1 MKFTKKLIPISSK
14 DITVVVLLYNTP
26 HNLVK
31 NLLVYKDFNILI
43 LDQSNDLILK
53 TKLLKLL
60 PNIKYYKVTNKN
72 LGFATGINYLVNK
85 VKTKYFLCTQ
95 IDILLTKNDIFNL
108 RNTFNIK
115 NDCIISIPTIEK
127 NEFKKK
133 QIIQVDRFIGAI
145 FLADKTKFI
154 NLGCFDKN
162 YFFYWEDIDLSSRI
176 ASSKYKIFKNGLA
189 KATHLSGSST
199 SKNLKTIYIRIVN
212 FKFGEYLFQYKNKKL
227 RIIKILREPLKYIL
241 KFIFFTV
248 FFSKNNALINLFNF
262 IGLIKFYY
270 FYLRY
275 KIKFYFNFFL

>member
-53 TKLLKLL
+53 SKLLKLL

-95 IDILLTKNDIFNL
+95 VDVLLTKKDIFNL
-108 RNTFNIK
+108 TKTFKIK
-115 NDCIISIPTIEK
+115 NNCIISIPSIQK

-145 FLADKTKFI
+145 FLADKKRFI
-154 NLGCFDKN
+154 NLGCFDEN

-176 ASSKYKIFKNGLA
+176 TLSKYKIFKNQSV
-189 KATHLSGSST
+189 KVIHISGSST
-199 SKNLKTIYIRIVN
+199 STSLKTFYIRNVN
-212 FKFGEYLFQYKNKKL
+212 FKFGEYLFQFKNNDLK
-227 RIIKILREPLKYIL
+227 IIKVIREPLTLII
-241 KFIFFTV
+241 KFIFFT
-248 FFSKNNALINLFNF
+248 FLLSKKKALTNLFNLL
-262 IGLIKFYY
+262 GLVKFYLFY
-270 FYLRY
+270 FRF
-275 KIKFYFNFFL
+275 KIKGRL

>member
-14 DITVVVLLYNTP
+14 DITIVILLYNTP

-60 PNIKYYKVTNKN
+60 PNIKHYKVTNKN

-95 IDILLTKNDIFNL
+95 VDVLLTKKDIFNL
-108 RNTFNIK
+108 TKTFKIK
-115 NDCIISIPTIEK
+115 NNCIISIPSIKK

-145 FLADKTKFI
+145 FLADKKRFI
-154 NLGCFDKN
+154 NLGCFDEN

-176 ASSKYKIFKNGLA
+176 TLSKYKIFKNQSA
-189 KATHLSGSST
+189 KAIHLSGSST
-199 SKNLKTIYIRIVN
+199 STSLKTFYIRNVN
-212 FKFGEYLFQYKNKKL
+212 FKFGEYLFQFKNNDLK
-227 RIIKILREPLKYIL
+227 IIKILREPLTFIII
-241 KFIFFTV
+241 FIFFT
-248 FFSKNNALINLFNF
+248 FLLSKKKALSNLFNF
-262 IGLIKFYY
+262 LGLAKFYLFY
-270 FYLRY
+270 FRF
-275 KIKFYFNFFL
+275 KIKGRL

>member
-60 PNIKYYKVTNKN
+60 PNIKHYKVTNKN

-95 IDILLTKNDIFNL
+95 VDVLLTKKDIFNL
-108 RNTFNIK
+108 TKTFKIK
-115 NDCIISIPTIEK
+115 NNCIISIPSIQK

-145 FLADKTKFI
+145 FLANKKRFI
-154 NLGCFDKN
+154 NLGCFDEN

-176 ASSKYKIFKNGLA
+176 TLSKYKIFKNQSV
-189 KATHLSGSST
+189 KVIHISGSST
-199 SKNLKTIYIRIVN
+199 STSLKTFYIRNVN
-212 FKFGEYLFQYKNKKL
+212 FKFGEYLFQFKNNDLK
-227 RIIKILREPLKYIL
+227 IIKILREPLTFII
-241 KFIFFTV
+241 KFIFFT
-248 FFSKNNALINLFNF
+248 FLLSKKKALSNLFNF
-262 IGLIKFYY
+262 LGLAKFYLFY
-270 FYLRY
+270 FRF
-275 KIKFYFNFFL
+275 KIKGRL

>member
-14 DITVVVLLYNTP
+14 DITIVILLYNTP

-95 IDILLTKNDIFNL
+95 VDVLLTKKDIFNL
-108 RNTFNIK
+108 TKTFKIK
-115 NDCIISIPTIEK
+115 NNCIISIPSIQK
-127 NEFKKK
+127 NKFKKK

-145 FLADKTKFI
+145 FLANKKRFI
-154 NLGCFDKN
+154 NLGCFDEN

-176 ASSKYKIFKNGLA
+176 TLSKYKIFKNQSV
-189 KATHLSGSST
+189 KVIHISGSST
-199 SKNLKTIYIRIVN
+199 STSLKTFYIRNVN
-212 FKFGEYLFQYKNKKL
+212 FKFGEYLFQFKNNDLK
-227 RIIKILREPLKYIL
+227 IIKIIREPLTFIL
-241 KFIFFTV
+241 KFIFFT
-248 FFSKNNALINLFNF
+248 FLLSKKKALSNLFNF
-262 IGLIKFYY
+262 LGLVKFYLFY
-270 FYLRY
+270 FRF
-275 KIKFYFNFFL
+275 KIKGRL

>member
-14 DITVVVLLYNTP
+14 DITVVILLYNTP

-95 IDILLTKNDIFNL
+95 VDVLLTKKDIFNL
-108 RNTFNIK
+108 TKTFKIK
-115 NDCIISIPTIEK
+115 NNCIISIPSIQK

-145 FLADKTKFI
+145 FLADKKKFI
-154 NLGCFDKN
+154 NLGCFDEN

-176 ASSKYKIFKNGLA
+176 TLSKYKIFKNQSV
-189 KATHLSGSST
+189 KAIHLSGSST
-199 SKNLKTIYIRIVN
+199 STSLKTFYIRNVN
-212 FKFGEYLFQYKNKKL
+212 FKFGEYLFQFKNNDLK
-227 RIIKILREPLKYIL
+227 IIKVIREPLTLII
-241 KFIFFTV
+241 KFIFFT
-248 FFSKNNALINLFNF
+248 FLLSKKKALSNLFNF
-262 IGLIKFYY
+262 LGLVKFYLFY
-270 FYLRY
+270 FRF
-275 KIKFYFNFFL
+275 KIKGRL

>member
-14 DITVVVLLYNTP
+14 DITIVILLYNTP

-95 IDILLTKNDIFNL
+95 VDVLLTKKDIFNL
-108 RNTFNIK
+108 TKTFKIK
-115 NDCIISIPTIEK
+115 NNCIISIPSIQK

-145 FLADKTKFI
+145 FLADKKRFI
-154 NLGCFDKN
+154 NLGCFDEN

-176 ASSKYKIFKNGLA
+176 TLSKYKIFKNQSV
-189 KATHLSGSST
+189 KVIHISGSST
-199 SKNLKTIYIRIVN
+199 STSLKTFYIRNVN
-212 FKFGEYLFQYKNKKL
+212 FKFGEYLFQFKNNDLK
-227 RIIKILREPLKYIL
+227 IIKILREPLTFII
-241 KFIFFTV
+241 KFIFFT
-248 FFSKNNALINLFNF
+248 FLLSKKKALTNLFNLL
-262 IGLIKFYY
+262 GLVKFYLFY
-270 FYLRY
+270 FRF
-275 KIKFYFNFFL
+275 KIKGRL

>member
-95 IDILLTKNDIFNL
+95 VDVLLTKKDIFNL
-108 RNTFNIK
+108 TKTFKIK
-115 NDCIISIPTIEK
+115 NNCIISIPSIQK
-127 NEFKKK
+127 NKFKKK

-145 FLADKTKFI
+145 FLANKKRFI
-154 NLGCFDKN
+154 NLGCFDEN

-176 ASSKYKIFKNGLA
+176 TLSKYKIFKNQSV
-189 KATHLSGSST
+189 KVIHISGSST
-199 SKNLKTIYIRIVN
+199 STSLKTFYIRNVN
-212 FKFGEYLFQYKNKKL
+212 FKFGEYLFQFKNNDLK
-227 RIIKILREPLKYIL
+227 IIKVIREPLTLII
-241 KFIFFTV
+241 KFIFFT
-248 FFSKNNALINLFNF
+248 FLLSKKKALSNLFNLL
-262 IGLIKFYY
+262 GLVKFYLFY
-270 FYLRY
+270 FRF
-275 KIKFYFNFFL
+275 KIKGRL

>member
-14 DITVVVLLYNTP
+14 DITVVILLYNTP

-95 IDILLTKNDIFNL
+95 VDVLLTKKDIFNL
-108 RNTFNIK
+108 TKTFKIK
-115 NDCIISIPTIEK
+115 NNCIISIPSIQK

-145 FLADKTKFI
+145 FLANKKRFI
-154 NLGCFDKN
+154 NLGCFDEN

-176 ASSKYKIFKNGLA
+176 TLSKYKIFKNQSV
-189 KATHLSGSST
+189 KVIHISGSST
-199 SKNLKTIYIRIVN
+199 STSLKTFYIRNVN
-212 FKFGEYLFQYKNKKL
+212 FKFGEYLFQFKNNDLK
-227 RIIKILREPLKYIL
+227 IIKVIREPLTLII
-241 KFIFFTV
+241 KFIFFT
-248 FFSKNNALINLFNF
+248 FLLSKKKALSNLFNF
-262 IGLIKFYY
+262 LGLVKFYLFY
-270 FYLRY
+270 FRF
-275 KIKFYFNFFL
+275 KIKGRL

>member
-14 DITVVVLLYNTP
+14 DITVVILLYNTP

-95 IDILLTKNDIFNL
+95 VDVLLTKKDIFNL
-108 RNTFNIK
+108 TKTFKIK
-115 NDCIISIPTIEK
+115 NNCIISIPSIQK
-127 NEFKKK
+127 NKFKKK

-145 FLADKTKFI
+145 FLANKKRFI
-154 NLGCFDKN
+154 NLGCFDEN

-176 ASSKYKIFKNGLA
+176 TLSKYKIFKNQSV
-189 KATHLSGSST
+189 KVIHISGSST
-199 SKNLKTIYIRIVN
+199 STSLKTFYIRNVN
-212 FKFGEYLFQYKNKKL
+212 FKFGEYLFQFKNNDLK
-227 RIIKILREPLKYIL
+227 IIKVIREPLTLII
-241 KFIFFTV
+241 KFIFFT
-248 FFSKNNALINLFNF
+248 FLLSKKKALSNLFNF
-262 IGLIKFYY
+262 LGLVKFYLFY
-270 FYLRY
+270 FRF
-275 KIKFYFNFFL
+275 KIKGRL

>member
-14 DITVVVLLYNTP
+14 DITVVILLYNTP

-53 TKLLKLL
+53 TKLFKLL

-95 IDILLTKNDIFNL
+95 VDVLLTKKDIFNL
-108 RNTFNIK
+108 TKTFKIK
-115 NDCIISIPTIEK
+115 NNCIISIPSIQK
-127 NEFKKK
+127 NKFKKK

-145 FLADKTKFI
+145 FLANKKRFI
-154 NLGCFDKN
+154 NLGCFDEN

-176 ASSKYKIFKNGLA
+176 TLSKYKIFKNQSV
-189 KATHLSGSST
+189 KVIHISGSST
-199 SKNLKTIYIRIVN
+199 STSLKTFYIRNVN
-212 FKFGEYLFQYKNKKL
+212 FKFGEYLFQFKNNDLK
-227 RIIKILREPLKYIL
+227 IIKVIREPLTLII
-241 KFIFFTV
+241 KFIFFT
-248 FFSKNNALINLFNF
+248 FLLSKKKALSNLFNF
-262 IGLIKFYY
+262 LGLVKFYLFY
-270 FYLRY
+270 FRF
-275 KIKFYFNFFL
+275 KIKGRL